1 MSGGK
6 KEEEEE
12 DGQWYHF
19 YLSSFVSLENG
30 ISGS

>member
-6 KEEEEE
+6 KEEEE